1 MICSSVIIV
10 SILAL
15 AIFWFT
21 QLVLTSANDTTND
34 PEITPEYQDSQ
45 NGPDLSQIYVSHS
58 SGYYETAIKLEM
70 YPPEG
75 YDIYYTVTMS
85 AARSLTDGR
94 YAPTGESYFFIGG
107 KDPDPS
113 KLDTEEREEYGNSLF
128 NSSEGRMRTYKYSKP
143 LDFVNTSTFASQV
156 ITVKAALF
164 KDNVQQCPVRHF
176 TYILGSITGDK
187 SYEDIY
193 GSMLISITIDDEL
206 LYDYERGIF
215 ISGKKYDE
223 AMEKG
228 VAIDPWTPRN
238 YNQRGTD
245 WERLA
250 HVDFFEEDG
259 TLVLSQ
265 VCGVRVAGGTSRGA
279 QYKSLKL
286 VAGPQYDG
294 NERFNYR
301 FFEGAKD
308 VNGENITSF
317 KKLVLRNPRN
327 DIGGTMIRDQLLH
340 KLGGDVGV
348 DYQEGRNAVVYLN
361 GKYYSIMCLHESLDA
376 DFMED
381 HYFVNKNNV
390 ASFLIRS
397 DQYLFRYKQENG
409 TDEQFKCFLSD
420 MNYLIY
426 NDFSGTDGLQKIRE
440 VIDVENFCRY
450 MAYQLFI
457 VNLDWPHN
465 NVLVWRYYGP
475 ENSSVTG
482 MDGRWRFVLKDLDFG
497 LNDPE
502 TDTFSRTLND
512 GLYGNEPCLGPVLRN
527 LLKNRAFTL
536 IFRQCCYQVTEVLN
550 EDYLIERINQ
560 EVDEL
565 SLDMEI
571 YSLYNGIG
579 IDGWKAYFDQWR
591 DFARRRKDY
600 FLKYVDHY
608 APV

>member
-1 MICSSVIIV
+1 MKNNNKIMICSSVIIV

-21 QLVLTSANDTTND
+21 QLVLTSANDTTHD
-34 PEITPEYQDSQ
+34 SEITPEYQDSQ

-143 LDFVNTSTFASQV
+143 LDFVNTSTFSSQV

-228 VAIDPWTPRN
+228 AAIDPWTPRN

-426 NDFSGTDGLQKIRE
+426 NDF
-440 VIDVENFCRY
+440 
-450 MAYQLFI
+450 
-457 VNLDWPHN
+457 
-465 NVLVWRYYGP
+465 
-475 ENSSVTG
+475 
-482 MDGRWRFVLKDLDFG
+482 
-497 LNDPE
+497 
-502 TDTFSRTLND
+502 
-512 GLYGNEPCLGPVLRN
+512 
-527 LLKNRAFTL
+527 
-536 IFRQCCYQVTEVLN
+536 
-550 EDYLIERINQ
+550 
-560 EVDEL
+560 
-565 SLDMEI
+565 
-571 YSLYNGIG
+571 
-579 IDGWKAYFDQWR
+579 
-591 DFARRRKDY
+591 
-600 FLKYVDHY
+600 
-608 APV
+608 